1 MTKFMKLDIQKF
13 ALITRENSVSSNS
26 PASTQAKGTLYVKMV
41 ENSTNTAN
49 NTSNITIT
57 VSMTQTLGSYA
68 QYAQPTLYLKWYDDN
83 EHSSTT
89 TFTSKQVSA
98 LSRNESATLTH
109 TFDAT
114 HKADGTLNGYAI
126 AYWYYEKTGYAP
138 ATCTVTTES
147 KGTALT
153 AIPRQATLT
162 AAPDFNDE
170 GNPTITYSNPAGS
183 AVEALDTCISWTGAD
198 DITYRSLSTSGTSY
212 TYNFTDAERK
222 KLRQACATKDSMTV
236 TFYVRTTLGGSH
248 YYSTIKKTFSIVNAT
263 PTISAAY
270 EETSTTAKNII
281 GSNAA
286 SYVIKGISQPKI
298 TLTTSVKKEAT
309 LSSTKISDGTTSSS
323 ASSYTFTNPNS
334 GSFTYEMT
342 DSRGKKASGTLTKTY
357 ISYFKPAISNSKFT
371 FKSITDN
378 SIVLNA
384 TATYYNASLGFQ
396 TSNPLTITVL
406 NSAGTTVKTL
416 TSSEYSVSGNNIT
429 ISNLSIGQS
438 GADKVGQSYTLRIA
452 DTFDKAE
459 SNNVLSAA
467 VPTFEAGRDS
477 LQVNGKLYIA
487 DTTRNNI
494 KEIRDLIYPIG
505 SIYMSVNSTSPAS
518 LFGGTWTQLKDRFLI
533 GAGNSYAVNGTGGAA
548 TVAHTHTYAHTHGV
562 PGVAHTHSVGAHS
575 HGAGS
580 LYAAICFGSSYLYN
594 YYNTAYSF
602 TPNARKSV
610 SGTSNDY
617 STKQNEATGV
627 YGTTAN
633 STAFNSG
640 STTPG
645 AATTNS
651 QSAST
656 TSGASD
662 TNNMPPYLAVY
673 MWKRTA

>member
-41 ENSTNTAN
+41 ENSTNIAN

-68 QYAQPTLYLKWYDDN
+68 QYSQPTLYLKWYDN
-83 EHSSTT
+83 NNHSSTT

-98 LSRNESATLTH
+98 LSKNESATLTH
-109 TFDAT
+109 TFDAA

-126 AYWYYEKTGYAP
+126 AYWHYEKNGYAP
-138 ATCTVTTES
+138 GTCTVTTES

-162 AAPDFNDE
+162 EAPDFNDE
-170 GNPTITYSNPAGS
+170 GNPVIKYSNPAGN
-183 AVEALDTCISWTGAD
+183 AVGALDACISWTGAD
-198 DITYRSLSTSGTSY
+198 DIAYRSISKTGTSY
-212 TYNFTDAERK
+212 TFSFTDAERK
-222 KLRQACATKDSMTV
+222 KLREACSTKDSMTV
-236 TFYVRTTLGGSH
+236 KFYVRTTLGGTS
-248 YYSTIKKTFSIVNAT
+248 YYSTITKTFSIINAT
-263 PTISAAY
+263 PTVSAAY
-270 EETSTTAKNII
+270 EETSTIAKNII

-342 DSRGKKASGTLTKTY
+342 DSRGKKANGTLTKTY

-384 TATYYNASLGFQ
+384 TATYFNGSLGFK
-396 TSNPLTITVL
+396 TSNPLTITIL
-406 NSAGTTVKTL
+406 NSAGTVVKTL

-459 SNNVLSAA
+459 SSNILSAA
-467 VPTFEAGRDS
+467 VPTFEAGKDCFQINGTLYLADS
-477 LQVNGKLYIA
+477 TRSNVKTLKATMV
-487 DTTRNNI
+487 DT
-494 KEIRDLIYPIG
+494 IYPVG
-505 SIYMSVNSTSPAS
+505 AIYMSVNSTSPAS
-518 LFGGTWTQLKDRFLI
+518 LFGGTWAQLKDRFLVGTGDTYSN
-533 GAGNSYAVNGTGGAA
+533 GATGGAA
-548 TVAHTHTYAHTHGV
+548 SASHSHTVNSHNHSV
-562 PGVAHTHSVGAHS
+562 PGVSHS
-575 HGAGS
+575 HTNGTLMACLTFDAQTGI
-580 LYAAICFGSSYLYN
+580 ATRWT
-594 YYNTAYSF
+594 TARGGY
-602 TPNARKSV
+602 T
-610 SGTSNDY
+610 
-617 STKQNEATGV
+617 ATGLKKATQV
-627 YGTTAN
+627 VNNNSSWWSETTEVNGTTA
-633 STAFNSG
+633 A
-640 STTPG
+640 TTPG
-645 AATTNS
+645 GTTSGNSSPGTNS
-651 QSAST
+651 QTVAT
-656 TSGASD
+656 I
-662 TNNMPPYLAVY
+662 PPYLAVY
-673 MWKRTA
+673 MWKRTK

>member
-68 QYAQPTLYLKWYDDN
+68 QYSQPTLYLRWYDNN
-83 EHSSTT
+83 ENSNVKEFKSL
-89 TFTSKQVSA
+89 QVSA

-109 TFDAT
+109 TFDVK
-114 HKADGTLNGYAI
+114 HKDDGTLSGYAI
-126 AYWYYEKTGYAP
+126 AYWYYNKNGYAP
-138 ATCTVTTES
+138 GTCTVTTES

-162 AAPDFNDE
+162 EAPDFNDE
-170 GNPTITYSNPAGS
+170 GNPVIKYSNPAGS
-183 AVEALDTCISWTGAD
+183 AVGALDTCISWTGAD

-236 TFYVRTTLGGSH
+236 TFYVRTTLGGSY

-281 GSNAA
+281 GTNAA
-286 SYVIKGISQPKI
+286 NYVIKGISQPKI

-357 ISYFKPAISNSKFT
+357 ISYFKPSISNSKFA
-371 FKSITDN
+371 FRSITDS

-406 NSAGTTVKTL
+406 DNAGAVVKTL
-416 TSSEYSVSGNNIT
+416 TSTDYSVSGNNIS
-429 ISNLSIGQS
+429 ISNLAIGQS
-438 GADKVGQSYTLRIA
+438 GTDKTGSSYTLRIA

-459 SNNVLSAA
+459 SSNILSAA
-467 VPTFEAGRDS
+467 VPTFEAGRDCF
-477 LQVNGKLYIA
+477 QINGTLYLA
-487 DTTRNNI
+487 DSTRSNI
-494 KEIRDLIYPIG
+494 KTLKATMVDTIYPVG
-505 SIYMSVNSTSPAS
+505 AIYMSTSSTSPAS
-518 LFGGTWTQLKDRFLI
+518 LFGGTWIQLKDRFLVGTGDTYSN
-533 GAGNSYAVNGTGGAA
+533 GATGGAA
-548 TVAHTHTYAHTHGV
+548 SASHSHTVNSHNHSV
-562 PGVAHTHSVGAHS
+562 PGVSHS
-575 HGAGS
+575 HTNGS
-580 LYAAICFGSSYLYN
+580 LMCCITFDAQTGIATRWTTSRGGYTATGLKKANQVVNNNSSWW
-594 YYNTAYSF
+594 S
-602 TPNARKSV
+602 
-610 SGTSNDY
+610 
-617 STKQNEATGV
+617 EATEV
-627 YGTTAN
+627 NGTTA
-633 STAFNSG
+633 A
-640 STTPG
+640 TTPAG
-645 AATTNS
+645 TTSGNSSPGTNS
-651 QSAST
+651 QTVAT
-656 TSGASD
+656 I
-662 TNNMPPYLAVY
+662 PPYLAVY

>member
-68 QYAQPTLYLKWYDDN
+68 QYAQPTLYLKWYDNND
-83 EHSSTT
+83 HSGTT

-98 LSRNESATLTH
+98 LSKGDVATLTH
-109 TFDAT
+109 TFDAK
-114 HKADGTLNGYAI
+114 HKDDGTLSGYAI

-198 DITYRSLSTSGTSY
+198 DITYRSLTTSGTSY

-406 NSAGTTVKTL
+406 NSAGTAVKTL

-459 SNNVLSAA
+459 SSNILSAA
-467 VPTFEAGRDS
+467 VPTFEAGKDCFQINGTLYLADS
-477 LQVNGKLYIA
+477 
-487 DTTRNNI
+487 TRSNI
-494 KEIRDLIYPIG
+494 KTLKATMVDTIYPVG
-505 SIYMSVNSTSPAS
+505 AIYMSVDSTSPAS
-518 LFGGTWTQLKDRFLI
+518 LFGGEWTQLKDRFLV
-533 GAGNSYAVNGTGGAA
+533 GAGNSYAVNATGGAT
-548 TVAHTHTYAHTHGV
+548 TVAHTHTYSHTHGV
-562 PGVAHTHSVGAHS
+562 PGVSHS
-575 HGAGS
+575 HTNGTLLACITFDAQTGI
-580 LYAAICFGSSYLYN
+580 ATRWT
-594 YYNTAYSF
+594 TARGGY
-602 TPNARKSV
+602 TATGLKKATQVV
-610 SGTSNDY
+610 SNNSAWW
-617 STKQNEATGV
+617 SEATEV
-627 YGTTAN
+627 NGTTA
-633 STAFNSG
+633 A
-640 STTPG
+640 TTPG

-651 QSAST
+651 QSATT

-673 MWKRTA
+673 MWKRTK